1 MSKFASTGDGV
12 PRSAAVAP
20 RVLVCLEDTTVA
32 VVVTGRLMRDGVD
45 GVVVD
50 KPAKLVEEARKGAVT
65 LVVQDRYASGD
76 IGSSLLRQV
85 RVARG
90 EVLPAVVLVTGD
102 LAAPDRH
109 VLEKQYKVQ
118 VFLPMGSSPLHIAE
132 ALRGAG
138 GLRKHSPDKSE
149 DDLVLHE
156 DEVKN
161 DFDISIESQ
170 AAQIDAAFNGAFDDE
185 EDVSL
190 KTVEISQA
198 ELQRL
203 KKTGALGGTP
213 RTAAEQEMSAR
224 RIHEEIT
231 NNTAPGAQTVES
243 DIVDKPIDLSELP
256 APGGDNDFDLRDGP
270 ATAKS
275 PSAPATTSSPAPP
288 AQTTPPVSAPLVPQP
303 ISVAAAVVT
312 RPAPPSPTA
321 TGNGAP
327 KHSTP
332 SLPPPHDPPSV
343 AADDEEDPMQIQELQ
358 RTQAELK
365 RALLA
370 ERKARE
376 TAQKRVEE
384 LEARLTKMGE
394 APTSTGQGVPAE
406 GVFEDLRYPALLA
419 RARAEAFTGS
429 IAMATGGATRTVYLK
444 DGLPVAFSS
453 SEPGQRIGKV
463 LVSQGRIT
471 DEQYMKAATRMVEKS
486 IKLTDALVELG
497 LIDAESLAIEQRN
510 LTRDQIIQGFE
521 IVQGRFTTTAGA
533 APDVNTATFDFGP
546 GEIYVQGY
554 RRYAPPSE
562 MLAGF
567 ETLRDK
573 YLIANARLAG
583 FRAKLGLSGEDERL
597 IRLLGEALT
606 VEEAVERA
614 SLTAEHCARLLAALQ
629 ALDLVEEWS
638 PGVEQFRSRIRAERQ
653 RQAEEITAHHQ
664 EQKRREDRL
673 LEAFERA
680 LNGRGD
686 ASSLRTAMGSPL
698 VTTSAERLPEKRE
711 EKREEKRTQAA
722 TPFAKDAASKPPS
735 SSSTLAST
743 LSSAMA
749 SPSAPSSAS
758 SSSPP
763 SISASPSSYSSSS
776 STASEPF
783 LTPIA
788 AAPAA
793 TAPLIPTPT
802 PEVSS
807 PADKKYREGIEQA
820 SQNRLDEAELTLRE
834 AVRLDATRPEY
845 LTSLARVLLENPR
858 YERAGT
864 LPVVRSLLDRA
875 VQIAPD
881 HTEAVDLHKQVI
893 AEMA

>member
-1 MSKFASTGDGV
+1 M
-12 PRSAAVAP
+12 AP
-20 RVLVCLEDTTVA
+20 RVLVCLEDTGVA
-32 VVVTGRLMRDGVD
+32 YVITARLVRDGAE

-50 KPAKLVEEARKGAVT
+50 KPAKLVDEARKGAVT
-65 LVVQDRYASGD
+65 LVVQDRYPSGE

-90 EVLPAVVLVTGD
+90 EVVPAVVVVTGE

-118 VFLPMGSSPLHIAE
+118 SFLPASASPPQIAD
-132 ALRGAG
+132 ALRAAG
-138 GLRKHSPDKSE
+138 GLGNGSSTADDG

-161 DFDISIESQ
+161 EFDISIESQ
-170 AAQIDAAFNGAFDDE
+170 AAQLDAAFNGAFD
-185 EDVSL
+185 EDDDDDMSL
-190 KTVEISQA
+190 KTVEISSA
-198 ELQRL
+198 ELKRL
-203 KKTGALGGTP
+203 KQTVGPVGNGAP
-213 RTAAEQEMSAR
+213 ASAAEADMPAR
-224 RIHEEIT
+224 RVHNEIT
-231 NNTAPGAQTVES
+231 NNGPPTLTLEAADV
-243 DIVDKPIDLSELP
+243 VDSPDLLSQLP
-256 APGGDNDFDLRDGP
+256 APGGDNDFDLQP
-270 ATAKS
+270 KATV
-275 PSAPATTSSPAPP
+275 TTPAPP
-288 AQTTPPVSAPLVPQP
+288 FAMPRSPTPGPAPVSPSRSFKP
-303 ISVAAAVVT
+303 AAAM
-312 RPAPPSPTA
+312 PT
-321 TGNGAP
+321 TTT
-327 KHSTP
+327 TP
-332 SLPPPHDPPSV
+332 SLAPSVASSPLALSIDPPSAV
-343 AADDEEDPMQIQELQ
+343 AANDEEDPMQIQELQ

-394 APTSTGQGVPAE
+394 APSTSGGQGVPSE

-419 RARAEAFTGS
+419 RARSEAFTGAV
-429 IAMATGGATRTVYLK
+429 IMATGGSTRTVYLK

-554 RRYAPPSE
+554 RRYAPPNE

-583 FRAKLGLSGEDERL
+583 FRPKLGLSPDDERL
-597 IRLLGEALT
+597 LRLLGEALT

-614 SLTAEHCARLLAALQ
+614 NLTVEHVARLLAALQ

-653 RQAEEITAHHQ
+653 RQAEEISGHHQ
-664 EQKRREDRL
+664 EHKRREDRL
-673 LEAFERA
+673 LAAFEKA
-680 LNGRGD
+680 LSGRGD
-686 ASSLRTAMGSPL
+686 SSSLSMALGAPIATPEPPRVERSQPDKRTDDLAP
-698 VTTSAERLPEKRE
+698 VPPAAPKREPEKRE
-711 EKREEKRTQAA
+711 PAKAQASTVGGGA
-722 TPFAKDAASKPPS
+722 FPKVEPKAAMGS
-735 SSSTLAST
+735 LAST
-743 LSSAMA
+743 LSSAM
-749 SPSAPSSAS
+749 
-758 SSSPP
+758 SSPP
-763 SISASPSSYSSSS
+763 AS
-776 STASEPF
+776 SEPF
-783 LTPIA
+783 LTPVSPPT
-788 AAPAA
+788 PAV
-793 TAPLIPTPT
+793 TAPPPTLAVS
-802 PEVSS
+802 EASS

-820 SQNRLDEAELTLRE
+820 TQNRLDEAELTLRE

-845 LTSLARVLLENPR
+845 LTSLARVLLANPR

-881 HTEAVDLHKQVI
+881 HQEAVDLHKQVI
-893 AEMA
+893 TEMGG